1 MAKKELDRFEENP
14 RKNISL
20 KVKLTAMIIGAS
32 VLGIF
37 ITAYTALRISNNE
50 LITSLEDEIDNTATG
65 AEFLI
70 YDWLDNLDRY
80 SEMLSVEPST
90 RNFFIKADEEDDMR
104 RARSGGA
111 AGLPPRNNY
120 NDIFSADDFGG
131 MEVENLDAFLEN
143 MADRAGLDLL
153 CFIDEYGLCFA
164 GYGIQSG
171 ERVSDSFVREALDGE
186 MSYAFQGF
194 GEMDYAILSSSP
206 VRDGNEILGCIVS
219 GYELADAGEDAYTTV
234 INENYG
240 VECTVF
246 KGYTR
251 GATTLGDDLVGTTLE
266 NQAIVHQVLEDGEHY
281 NGLNTINNIVY
292 YSNYSPLESK
302 DGSITGMIFIAKS
315 MDAIE
320 SVRIRT
326 VRAILPIGILLIL
339 VLAIGGFLFVR
350 WIMHRINEVSGFLGD
365 LSKGDADLSKRCA
378 LYMRDEI
385 GTLIINFDL
394 FMDKLQDI
402 VKNLKESKSELGIS
416 GENLSAST
424 QDTAS
429 SITQII
435 ATINSMHAQINTQAQ
450 SVGKTSDTIQYISG
464 AITDLDKLIEDQS
477 ASVTQASAAVE
488 EMIGNINSVKHSV
501 EMMSTSFRE
510 LQTNAENGIS
520 KQNAVNEQIR
530 QIENQSE
537 MLQEAN
543 TAISAIAEQTNLL
556 AMNAAIEAAHAGEAG
571 KGFAVVADEIR
582 KLSETS
588 SEQSKKIGE
597 QLMNIQTSIIDVASS
612 SNDASDAF
620 AHVTDKL
627 KNTDELVIHIH
638 SAMEEQNEGSKQI
651 MEALTHLNSSTQEVR
666 SSSREMETRNQQVVR
681 DISQLKDNTETMNT
695 SMNEMSVGARKIN
708 ETGATLS
715 EISSMVKSSIGKIGE
730 QVDLFKV

>member
-1 MAKKELDRFEENP
+1 MAKKELDRFESNP

-20 KVKLTAMIIGAS
+20 KFKLTAMIIGAS
-32 VLGIF
+32 ILGIL

-50 LITSLEDEIDNTATG
+50 LISSLEDEIDNTATG

-90 RNFFIKADEEDDMR
+90 RNFFMKADEEDDMR
-104 RARSGGA
+104 RANFG
-111 AGLPPRNNY
+111 NNSTQY
-120 NDIFSADDFGG
+120 RGNNIQDIFTLEDFGG
-131 MEVENLDAFLEN
+131 MDADNLDAFLEN

-164 GYGIQSG
+164 GYGIESG
-171 ERVSDSFVREALDGE
+171 SRVSDAFVREALDGE

-194 GEMDYAILSSSP
+194 GDMIYAILSSAP
-206 VRDGNEILGCIVS
+206 VFDGDEILGCIVS

-246 KGYTR
+246 KGNSR
-251 GATTLGDDLVGTTLE
+251 GATTLGDDLVGTTLD
-266 NQAIVHQVLEDGEHY
+266 NQAIVHQVLEDGEPY
-281 NGLNTINNIVY
+281 RGLNTIRGIEY
-292 YSNYSPLESK
+292 YSTYSPLQSK

-326 VRAILPIGILLIL
+326 VRAILPIGIILIL
-339 VLAIGGFLFVR
+339 VLAVGGFLFVR

-424 QDTAS
+424 QDTSS

-464 AITDLDKLIEDQS
+464 AITDLDNLIEDQS

-612 SNDASDAF
+612 SNDASGAF

-638 SAMEEQNEGSKQI
+638 SAMEEQDEGSKQI

-666 SSSREMETRNQQVVR
+666 SSSREMESRNQQVVQ
-681 DISQLKDNTETMNT
+681 DMAQLKDNTETMNT

>member
-120 NDIFSADDFGG
+120 NNIFSADDFGG
-131 MEVENLDAFLEN
+131 MEVENLDDFLEN

-281 NGLNTINNIVY
+281 SGLNTINNIVY

>member
-50 LITSLEDEIDNTATG
+50 LISSLEDEIDNTATG

-131 MEVENLDAFLEN
+131 MEVENLDDFLEN

-251 GATTLGDDLVGTTLE
+251 GATTLGDDLVGTTLD
-266 NQAIVHQVLEDGEHY
+266 NQAIVHQVLEDGEPY
-281 NGLNTINNIVY
+281 RGLNTIRGIEY
-292 YSNYSPLESK
+292 YSTYSPLQSK

-320 SVRIRT
+320 SVRTRT

-666 SSSREMETRNQQVVR
+666 SSSSEMETRNQQVVR

>member
-20 KVKLTAMIIGAS
+20 KFKLTAMIIGAS
-32 VLGIF
+32 ILGIF
-37 ITAYTALRISNNE
+37 ITAFTALRISNNE
-50 LITSLEDEIDNTATG
+50 LISSLENEIDNTANG

-70 YDWLDNLDRY
+70 YDWLDNLNRY
-80 SEMLSVEPST
+80 ADMLSVEPST
-90 RNFFIKADEEDDMR
+90 RNFFVKADEEDDQR
-104 RARSGGA
+104 RATGNNIA
-111 AGLPPRNNY
+111 LPPGAGFG
-120 NDIFSADDFGG
+120 DIYTLEDFGG
-131 MEVENLDAFLEN
+131 MQVDNLDEFLES

-164 GYGIQSG
+164 GYGIESG
-171 ERVSDSFVREALDGE
+171 SRVSDAFIREALTGE

-194 GEMDYAILSSSP
+194 GDMIYAILSAAP
-206 VRDGNEILGCIVS
+206 VFDGNEILGCIVS

-246 KGYTR
+246 KGYVR
-251 GATTLGDDLVGTTLE
+251 GATTLGDDLLDTTLDDNE
-266 NQAIVHQVLEDGEHY
+266 IVNQVLEQGEHY
-281 NGLNTINNIVY
+281 SGLSTIKGIDY
-292 YSNYSPLESK
+292 YSNYAPMISK
-302 DGSITGMIFIAKS
+302 DGSITGMIFIAKP
-315 MDAIE
+315 MDTIE
-320 SVRIRT
+320 SVRKRT
-326 VRAILPIGILLIL
+326 VYAILPIGIILIL

-350 WIMHRINEVSGFLGD
+350 WIMKRIHEVSDFLGG
-365 LSKGDADLSKRCA
+365 LASGDADLSKRCA
-378 LYMRDEI
+378 LYIRDEI
-385 GTLIINFDL
+385 GTLITNFDL

-402 VKNLKESKSELGIS
+402 VKNLKESKAELGIS

-424 QDTAS
+424 QDTSS

-435 ATINSMHAQINTQAQ
+435 ATINSMHGQINTQAK

-510 LQTNAENGIS
+510 LQSNAENGIS

-612 SNDASDAF
+612 SNDASGAF

-638 SAMEEQNEGSKQI
+638 SAMEEQDEGSKQI
-651 MEALTHLNSSTQEVR
+651 MDALTHLNSSTQEVR
-666 SSSREMETRNQQVVR
+666 SSSREMESRNQQVVQ
-681 DISQLKDNTETMNT
+681 DMSQLKEITETMNT

-708 ETGATLS
+708 ETGATLN
-715 EISSMVKSSIGKIGE
+715 EISSMVKGSIGKIGD